1 MYLNDLLKG
10 KIMREF
16 INIVFASDNNYAQH
30 TAVAMTSVLLNTT
43 VPEKIKFF
51 LIDDNIDQNNKDKIL
66 STVKSLHGNIEFVK
80 IKNTD
85 LENCYVSGELS
96 RASYF
101 RLDIANILDNDIRK
115 IIYLDCDL
123 LVYDDIE
130 KMWSIDMNGKPIAAT
145 CDYGIMASKRI
156 RKQKNKFIGLPFTTP
171 YFNAGVLMMDLDM
184 WRKYDYAKDIIQLA
198 TYNKYPNH
206 DQDALNKFF
215 MNNWQEIPLR
225 WDVIPPVFNLFLK
238 IIVNKNLRNKA
249 IEAKLNPAIFHYA
262 GGYKPWEYKIY
273 HGFNDKYYEY
283 LQYTDFKDAVMPQFD
298 KRRKNRSI
306 TRQILRLRLADF
318 WVKVFSR

>member
-1 MYLNDLLKG
+1 MDNK
-10 KIMREF
+10 

-30 TAVAMTSVLLNTT
+30 TAVAMTSVLVNTK
-43 VPEKIKFF
+43 VPQKIQFY
-51 LIDDNIDQNNKDKIL
+51 LIDDEIQQENKEKITKTVQNL
-66 STVKSLHGNIEFVK
+66 GGNIEFIK
-80 IKNTD
+80 IKNSK
-85 LENCYVSGELS
+85 LEDCYVSGELS

-101 RLDIANILDNDIRK
+101 RLDIANILDESIEK

-130 KMWSIDMNGKPIAAT
+130 KMWQLDMGGKPVAAT
-145 CDYGIMASKRI
+145 CDLGIMASARV
-156 RKQKNKFIGLPFTTP
+156 RKQKNKFIGLPFDAP
-171 YFNAGVLMMDLDM
+171 YFNAGVLMMDLKK
-184 WRKYDYAKDIIQLA
+184 WRDGNYAEAIIALA
-198 TYNKYPNH
+198 TQNKYPNH

-238 IIVNKNLRNKA
+238 IVTKPDLRKKA

-262 GGYKPWEYKIY
+262 GGYKPWEYEI
-273 HGFNDKYYEY
+273 HNGFNEKYYEY
-283 LQYTDFKDAVMPQFD
+283 LKLTEYKDAKMPQFD

-306 TRQILRLRLADF
+306 KRQMLRLKMGNMWAKIF
-318 WVKVFSR
+318 K

>member
-1 MYLNDLLKG
+1 MDNK
-10 KIMREF
+10 

-30 TAVAMTSVLLNTT
+30 TAVAMASVLVNTK
-43 VPEKIKFF
+43 VPQKIQFY
-51 LIDDNIDQNNKDKIL
+51 LIDDEIQPGNKEKITKTVQNL
-66 STVKSLHGNIEFVK
+66 GGNIEFIK
-80 IKNTD
+80 IKNSK
-85 LENCYVSGELS
+85 LEDCYVSGELS

-101 RLDIANILDNDIRK
+101 RLDIANILGESIEK

-130 KMWSIDMNGKPIAAT
+130 KMWQLDMGGKPVAAT
-145 CDYGIMASKRI
+145 CDLGIMASARV
-156 RKQKNKFIGLPFTTP
+156 RKQKNKFIGLPFDAP
-171 YFNAGVLMMDLDM
+171 YFNAGVLMMDLKK
-184 WRKYDYAKDIIQLA
+184 WRDGNYAEAIIALA
-198 TYNKYPNH
+198 TQNKYPNH

-238 IIVNKNLRNKA
+238 ILNKPDLRKKA

-262 GGYKPWEYKIY
+262 GGYKPWEYEI
-273 HGFNDKYYEY
+273 HNGFNDKYYEY
-283 LQYTDFKDAVMPQFD
+283 LKLTEYKDAKMPQFD

-306 TRQILRLRLADF
+306 KRQILRLKMGNMWAKIF
-318 WVKVFSR
+318 K

>member
-1 MYLNDLLKG
+1 MDNK
-10 KIMREF
+10 

-30 TAVAMTSVLLNTT
+30 TAVAMASVLVNTK
-43 VPEKIKFF
+43 VPQRIQFY
-51 LIDDNIDQNNKDKIL
+51 LIDDEIQQENKEKITKTVQNL
-66 STVKSLHGNIEFVK
+66 GGNIEFIK
-80 IKNTD
+80 IKNSR
-85 LENCYVSGELS
+85 LEDCYVSGELS

-101 RLDIANILDNDIRK
+101 RLDIANILDENIEK

-130 KMWSIDMNGKPIAAT
+130 KMWQLDMGGKPVAAT
-145 CDYGIMASKRI
+145 CDLGIMASARV
-156 RKQKNKFIGLPFTTP
+156 RKQKNKFIGLPFDAP
-171 YFNAGVLMMDLDM
+171 YFNAGVLIMDLKK
-184 WRKYDYAKDIIQLA
+184 WRDGNYAEAIIALA
-198 TYNKYPNH
+198 TQNKYTNH

-238 IIVNKNLRNKA
+238 IVTKPDLRKKA

-262 GGYKPWEYKIY
+262 GGYKPWEYEI
-273 HGFNDKYYEY
+273 HDGFNDKYYEY
-283 LQYTDFKDAVMPQFD
+283 LKLTEYKDAKMPQFD

-306 TRQILRLRLADF
+306 KRQMLRLKMGNMWAKIF
-318 WVKVFSR
+318 K

>member
-1 MYLNDLLKG
+1 MDNK
-10 KIMREF
+10 

-30 TAVAMTSVLLNTT
+30 TAVAMASVLVNTK
-43 VPEKIKFF
+43 VPQKIQFY
-51 LIDDNIDQNNKDKIL
+51 LIDDEIQQENKEKITKTVQNL
-66 STVKSLHGNIEFVK
+66 GGNIEFIK
-80 IKNTD
+80 IKNSK
-85 LENCYVSGELS
+85 LEDCYVSGELS

-101 RLDIANILDNDIRK
+101 RLDIANILGESIEK

-130 KMWSIDMNGKPIAAT
+130 KMWQLDMGGKPVAAT
-145 CDYGIMASKRI
+145 CDLGIMASARV
-156 RKQKNKFIGLPFTTP
+156 RKQKNKFIGLPFDAP
-171 YFNAGVLMMDLDM
+171 YFNAGVLIMDLKK
-184 WRKYDYAKDIIQLA
+184 WRDGNYAEAIIALA
-198 TYNKYPNH
+198 TQNKYPNH

-238 IIVNKNLRNKA
+238 ILNKPDLRKKA

-262 GGYKPWEYKIY
+262 GGYKPWEYEI
-273 HGFNDKYYEY
+273 HDGFNDKYYEY
-283 LQYTDFKDAVMPQFD
+283 LKLTEYKDAKMPQFD

-306 TRQILRLRLADF
+306 KRQMLRLKMGNMWAKIF
-318 WVKVFSR
+318 K

>member
-1 MYLNDLLKG
+1 MDNK
-10 KIMREF
+10 

-30 TAVAMTSVLLNTT
+30 TAVAMTSVLVNTK
-43 VPEKIKFF
+43 VPQKIQFY
-51 LIDDNIDQNNKDKIL
+51 LIDDEIQQENKEKITKTVQNL
-66 STVKSLHGNIEFVK
+66 GGNIEFIK
-80 IKNTD
+80 IKNSK
-85 LENCYVSGELS
+85 LEDCYVSGELS

-101 RLDIANILDNDIRK
+101 RLDIANILDESIEK

-130 KMWSIDMNGKPIAAT
+130 KMWQLDMSGKPVAAT
-145 CDYGIMASKRI
+145 CDLGIMASARV
-156 RKQKNKFIGLPFTTP
+156 RKQKNKFIGLPFDAP
-171 YFNAGVLMMDLDM
+171 YFNAGVLIMDLKK
-184 WRKYDYAKDIIQLA
+184 WRDGNYAEAIIALA
-198 TYNKYPNH
+198 TQNKYPNH

-238 IIVNKNLRNKA
+238 ILNKPDLRKKA

-262 GGYKPWEYKIY
+262 GGYKPWEYEI
-273 HGFNDKYYEY
+273 HDGFNDKYYKYLKLTEY
-283 LQYTDFKDAVMPQFD
+283 KDAKMPQFD

-306 TRQILRLRLADF
+306 KRQMLRLKMGNMWAKIF
-318 WVKVFSR
+318 K

>member
-1 MYLNDLLKG
+1 MDNK
-10 KIMREF
+10 

-30 TAVAMTSVLLNTT
+30 TAVAMASVLVNTK
-43 VPEKIKFF
+43 VSQRIQFY
-51 LIDDNIDQNNKDKIL
+51 LIDDEIQQENKEKITKTVQNL
-66 STVKSLHGNIEFVK
+66 GGNIEFIK
-80 IKNTD
+80 IKNSR
-85 LENCYVSGELS
+85 LEDCYVSGELS

-101 RLDIANILDNDIRK
+101 RLDIANILDENIEK

-130 KMWSIDMNGKPIAAT
+130 KMWQLDMGGKPVAAT
-145 CDYGIMASKRI
+145 CDLGIMASARV
-156 RKQKNKFIGLPFTTP
+156 RKQKNKFIGLPFDAP
-171 YFNAGVLMMDLDM
+171 YFNAGVLIMDLKK
-184 WRKYDYAKDIIQLA
+184 WRDGNYAEAIIALA
-198 TYNKYPNH
+198 TQNKYPNH

-238 IIVNKNLRNKA
+238 IVTKPDLRKKA

-262 GGYKPWEYKIY
+262 GGYKPWEYEI
-273 HGFNDKYYEY
+273 HDGFNDKYYEY
-283 LQYTDFKDAVMPQFD
+283 LKLTEYKDAKMPQFD

-306 TRQILRLRLADF
+306 KRQMLRLKMGNMWAKIF
-318 WVKVFSR
+318 K

>member
-1 MYLNDLLKG
+1 MDNK
-10 KIMREF
+10 

-30 TAVAMTSVLLNTT
+30 TAVAMASVLVNTK
-43 VPEKIKFF
+43 VPQKIQFY
-51 LIDDNIDQNNKDKIL
+51 LIDDEIQPENKEKITKTVQNL
-66 STVKSLHGNIEFVK
+66 GGNIEFIK
-80 IKNTD
+80 IKNSK
-85 LENCYVSGELS
+85 LEDCYVSGELS

-101 RLDIANILDNDIRK
+101 RLDIANILDESIEK

-130 KMWSIDMNGKPIAAT
+130 KMWQLDMGGKPVAAT
-145 CDYGIMASKRI
+145 CDLGIMASARV
-156 RKQKNKFIGLPFTTP
+156 RKQKNKFIGLPFDAP
-171 YFNAGVLMMDLDM
+171 YFNAGVLMMDLKK
-184 WRKYDYAKDIIQLA
+184 WRDGNYAEAIIALA
-198 TYNKYPNH
+198 TQNKYPNH

-238 IIVNKNLRNKA
+238 IVTKPDLRQKA

-262 GGYKPWEYKIY
+262 GGYKPWEYEI
-273 HGFNDKYYEY
+273 HNGFNDKYYEY
-283 LQYTDFKDAVMPQFD
+283 LKLTEYKDAKMPQFD

-306 TRQILRLRLADF
+306 KRQMIRL
-318 WVKVFSR
+318 KVGNMWAKIFK

>member
-1 MYLNDLLKG
+1 MDNK
-10 KIMREF
+10 

-30 TAVAMTSVLLNTT
+30 TAVAMAFVLVNTK
-43 VPEKIKFF
+43 VPQRIQFY
-51 LIDDNIDQNNKDKIL
+51 LIDDEIQPGNKEKITKTVQNL
-66 STVKSLHGNIEFVK
+66 GGNIEFIK
-80 IKNTD
+80 IKNSR
-85 LENCYVSGELS
+85 LEDCYVSGELS

-101 RLDIANILDNDIRK
+101 RLDIANILDKSIEK

-130 KMWSIDMNGKPIAAT
+130 KMWQLDMGGKPVAAT
-145 CDYGIMASKRI
+145 CDLGIMASARV
-156 RKQKNKFIGLPFTTP
+156 RKQKNKFIGLPFDAP
-171 YFNAGVLMMDLDM
+171 YFNAGVLIMDLKK
-184 WRKYDYAKDIIQLA
+184 WRDGNYAEAIIALA
-198 TYNKYPNH
+198 TQNKYPNH

-238 IIVNKNLRNKA
+238 IVTKPDLRKKA

-262 GGYKPWEYKIY
+262 GGYKPWEYEI
-273 HGFNDKYYEY
+273 HDGFNDKYYEY
-283 LQYTDFKDAVMPQFD
+283 LKLTEYKDAKMPQFD

-306 TRQILRLRLADF
+306 KRQMLRLKMGNMWAKIF
-318 WVKVFSR
+318 K

>member
-1 MYLNDLLKG
+1 MDNK
-10 KIMREF
+10 

-30 TAVAMTSVLLNTT
+30 TAVAMASVLVNTK
-43 VPEKIKFF
+43 VPQKIQFY
-51 LIDDNIDQNNKDKIL
+51 LIDDEIQQENKEKITKTVQNL
-66 STVKSLHGNIEFVK
+66 GGNIEFIK
-80 IKNTD
+80 IKNSK
-85 LENCYVSGELS
+85 LEDCYVSGELS

-101 RLDIANILDNDIRK
+101 RLDIANILDESIEK

-130 KMWSIDMNGKPIAAT
+130 KMWQLDMDGKPVAAT
-145 CDYGIMASKRI
+145 CDLGIMASARV
-156 RKQKNKFIGLPFTTP
+156 RKQKNKFIGLPFDAP
-171 YFNAGVLMMDLDM
+171 YFNAGVLIMDLKK
-184 WRKYDYAKDIIQLA
+184 WRDGNYAEAIIALA
-198 TYNKYPNH
+198 TQNKYPNH

-238 IIVNKNLRNKA
+238 ILTKPDLRKKA

-262 GGYKPWEYKIY
+262 GGYKPWEYEI
-273 HGFNDKYYEY
+273 HEGFNEKYYEY
-283 LQYTDFKDAVMPQFD
+283 LKLTEFKDAKMPQFD

-306 TRQILRLRLADF
+306 RRQMLRLKMGNLWAKIF
-318 WVKVFSR
+318 G

>member
-1 MYLNDLLKG
+1 MEK
-10 KIMREF
+10 F

-30 TAVAMTSVLLNTT
+30 TAVAMASVLLNTKS
-43 VPEKIKFF
+43 PDKIKFF
-51 LIDDNIDQNNKDKIL
+51 LIDDNIQQDNKDKIL
-66 STVKSLHGNIEFVK
+66 STIKKLNGSIEFVK
-80 IKNTD
+80 IKNTN

-101 RLDIANILDNDIRK
+101 RLDIANILNDDIKK

-130 KMWSIDMNGKPIAAT
+130 KMWNIDMCNKPLAAT

-156 RKQKNKFIGLPFTTP
+156 RMQKNKYIGLPFDAA

-184 WRKYDYAKDIIQLA
+184 WRGYDYAKDIIKLA
-198 TYNKYPNH
+198 TENKYPNH

-215 MNNWQEIPLR
+215 MYNWQEIPLR

-238 IIVNKNLRNKA
+238 IITNKQLRNKA

-273 HGFNDKYYEY
+273 RGFNDKYYEY
-283 LQYTDFKDAVMPQFD
+283 LQHTDFKDAVMPQFD

-306 TRQILRLRLADF
+306 TRQMFRLRLADF
-318 WVKVFSR
+318 WAKVFA

>member
-1 MYLNDLLKG
+1 MK
-10 KIMREF
+10 KF

-30 TAVAMTSVLLNTT
+30 TAVAMASVLLNTK

-51 LIDDNIDQNNKDKIL
+51 LIDDNIEQENKNKIL
-66 STVKSLHGNIEFVK
+66 ATITKLKGNIEFVK
-80 IKNTD
+80 IKNNN

-101 RLDIANILDNDIRK
+101 RLDIANILDTEVSK

-130 KMWSIDMNGKPIAAT
+130 KMWNIDMHNKPIAAT

-156 RKQKNKFIGLPFTTP
+156 RKQKYECIGLPFDAK
-171 YFNAGVLMMDLDM
+171 YFNAGVLMMDLEL
-184 WRKYDYAKDIIQLA
+184 WRKKGYASEVISLA
-198 TYNKYPNH
+198 MNNRYPNH

-215 MNNWQEIPLR
+215 MYNWQEIPLR
-225 WDVIPPVFNLFLK
+225 WDVIPPVFNLFMKILLK
-238 IIVNKNLRNKA
+238 SDLRAKA

-262 GGYKPWEYKIY
+262 GGYKPWEYDIY
-273 HGFNDKYYEY
+273 MGFNDKYYEY
-283 LQYTDFKDAVMPQFD
+283 LQYTEFKDAKMPQFD

-306 TRQILRLRLADF
+306 RRQIVRLKIGDF
-318 WVKVFSR
+318 WAKIFG

>member
-1 MYLNDLLKG
+1 MDNK
-10 KIMREF
+10 

-30 TAVAMTSVLLNTT
+30 TAVAMASVLVNTK
-43 VPEKIKFF
+43 VPQKIQFY
-51 LIDDNIDQNNKDKIL
+51 LIDDEIQQENKEKITKTVQNL
-66 STVKSLHGNIEFVK
+66 GGNIEFIK
-80 IKNTD
+80 IKNSK
-85 LENCYVSGELS
+85 LEDCYVSGELS

-101 RLDIANILDNDIRK
+101 RLDIANILDENIEK

-130 KMWSIDMNGKPIAAT
+130 KMWQLDMDGKPVAAT
-145 CDYGIMASKRI
+145 CDLGIMASARV
-156 RKQKNKFIGLPFTTP
+156 RKQKNKFIGLPFDAP
-171 YFNAGVLMMDLDM
+171 YFNAGVLIMDLKK
-184 WRKYDYAKDIIQLA
+184 WRDGNYAEAIIALA
-198 TYNKYPNH
+198 TQNKYPNH

-238 IIVNKNLRNKA
+238 IVTKPDLRKKA

-262 GGYKPWEYKIY
+262 GGYKPWEYEI
-273 HGFNDKYYEY
+273 HDGFNDKYYEY
-283 LQYTDFKDAVMPQFD
+283 LKLTKYKDAKMPQFD

-306 TRQILRLRLADF
+306 KRQMLRLKMGNVWAKIF
-318 WVKVFSR
+318 K

>member
-1 MYLNDLLKG
+1 MDNK
-10 KIMREF
+10 

-30 TAVAMTSVLLNTT
+30 TAVAMASVLVNTK
-43 VPEKIKFF
+43 VPQKIQFY
-51 LIDDNIDQNNKDKIL
+51 LIDDEIQPENKEKITKTVQNL
-66 STVKSLHGNIEFVK
+66 GGNIEFIK
-80 IKNTD
+80 IKNSR
-85 LENCYVSGELS
+85 LEDCYVSGELS

-101 RLDIANILDNDIRK
+101 RLDIANILDESIEK

-130 KMWSIDMNGKPIAAT
+130 KMWQLDMGGKPVAAT
-145 CDYGIMASKRI
+145 CDLGIMASARV
-156 RKQKNKFIGLPFTTP
+156 RKQKNKFIGLLFDAP
-171 YFNAGVLMMDLDM
+171 YFNAGVLMMDLKK
-184 WRKYDYAKDIIQLA
+184 WRNGNYAEAIIALA
-198 TYNKYPNH
+198 TQNKYPNH

-238 IIVNKNLRNKA
+238 IVTKPDLRQKA

-262 GGYKPWEYKIY
+262 GGYKPWEYEI
-273 HGFNDKYYEY
+273 HNGFNDKYYEY
-283 LQYTDFKDAVMPQFD
+283 LKLTEYKDAKMPQFD

-306 TRQILRLRLADF
+306 KRQMLRLKMGNMWAKIF
-318 WVKVFSR
+318 K

>member
-1 MYLNDLLKG
+1 MDNK
-10 KIMREF
+10 

-30 TAVAMTSVLLNTT
+30 TAVAMASVLVNTK
-43 VPEKIKFF
+43 VPQKIQFY
-51 LIDDNIDQNNKDKIL
+51 LIDDEIQPENKEKITKTVQNL
-66 STVKSLHGNIEFVK
+66 GGNIEFIK
-80 IKNTD
+80 IKNSK
-85 LENCYVSGELS
+85 LEDCYVSGELS

-101 RLDIANILDNDIRK
+101 RLDIANILDESIEK

-130 KMWSIDMNGKPIAAT
+130 KMWQLDMDGKPVAAT
-145 CDYGIMASKRI
+145 CDLGIMASARV
-156 RKQKNKFIGLPFTTP
+156 RKQKNKFIGLPFDAP
-171 YFNAGVLMMDLDM
+171 YFNAGVLIMDLKK
-184 WRKYDYAKDIIQLA
+184 WRDGNYAEAIIALA
-198 TYNKYPNH
+198 TQNKYPNH

-238 IIVNKNLRNKA
+238 ILIKPDLRKKA

-262 GGYKPWEYKIY
+262 GGYKPWEYEI
-273 HGFNDKYYEY
+273 HDGFNDKYYEY
-283 LQYTDFKDAVMPQFD
+283 LKLTEYKDAKMPQFD

-306 TRQILRLRLADF
+306 KRQMLRLKMGNMWTKIF
-318 WVKVFSR
+318 K

>member
-1 MYLNDLLKG
+1 MDNK
-10 KIMREF
+10 

-30 TAVAMTSVLLNTT
+30 TAVAMASVLVNTK
-43 VPEKIKFF
+43 VPQKIQFY
-51 LIDDNIDQNNKDKIL
+51 LIDDEIQPENKEKITKTVQNL
-66 STVKSLHGNIEFVK
+66 GGNIEFIK
-80 IKNTD
+80 IKNSK
-85 LENCYVSGELS
+85 LEDCYVSGELS

-101 RLDIANILDNDIRK
+101 RLDIANILDESIEK

-130 KMWSIDMNGKPIAAT
+130 KMWQLDMGGKPVAAT
-145 CDYGIMASKRI
+145 CDLGIMASARV
-156 RKQKNKFIGLPFTTP
+156 RKQKNKFIGLPFDAP
-171 YFNAGVLMMDLDM
+171 YFNAGVLMMDLKK
-184 WRKYDYAKDIIQLA
+184 WRDGNYAEAIIALA
-198 TYNKYPNH
+198 TQNKYPNH

-238 IIVNKNLRNKA
+238 IVTKPDLRQKA

-262 GGYKPWEYKIY
+262 GGYKPWEYEI
-273 HGFNDKYYEY
+273 HNGFNDKYYEY
-283 LQYTDFKDAVMPQFD
+283 LKLTEYKDAKMPQFD

-306 TRQILRLRLADF
+306 KRQMLRLKMGNMWAKIF
-318 WVKVFSR
+318 K

>member
-1 MYLNDLLKG
+1 MSAG
-10 KIMREF
+10 VIMDNK

-30 TAVAMTSVLLNTT
+30 TAVAMASVLVNTK
-43 VPEKIKFF
+43 VPQKIQFY
-51 LIDDNIDQNNKDKIL
+51 LIDDEIQQENKEKITKTVQNL
-66 STVKSLHGNIEFVK
+66 GGNIEFIK
-80 IKNTD
+80 IKNSK
-85 LENCYVSGELS
+85 LEDCYVSGELS

-101 RLDIANILDNDIRK
+101 RLDIANILDENIEK

-130 KMWSIDMNGKPIAAT
+130 KMWQLDMGGKPVAAT
-145 CDYGIMASKRI
+145 CDLGIMASARV
-156 RKQKNKFIGLPFTTP
+156 RKQKNKFIGLPFDAP
-171 YFNAGVLMMDLDM
+171 YFNAGVLIMDLKK
-184 WRKYDYAKDIIQLA
+184 WRDDNYAEAIIALA
-198 TYNKYPNH
+198 TQNKYPNH

-238 IIVNKNLRNKA
+238 ILTKPDLRQKA

-262 GGYKPWEYKIY
+262 GGYKPWEYEI
-273 HGFNDKYYEY
+273 HNGFNDKYYEY
-283 LQYTDFKDAVMPQFD
+283 LKLTEYKDAKMPQFD

-306 TRQILRLRLADF
+306 KRQMLRLKMGNMWAKIF
-318 WVKVFSR
+318 K

>member
-1 MYLNDLLKG
+1 MDNK
-10 KIMREF
+10 

-30 TAVAMTSVLLNTT
+30 TAVAMASVLVNTK
-43 VPEKIKFF
+43 VPQRIQFY
-51 LIDDNIDQNNKDKIL
+51 LIDDEIQQENKEKITKTVQNL
-66 STVKSLHGNIEFVK
+66 GGNIEFIK
-80 IKNTD
+80 IKNSR
-85 LENCYVSGELS
+85 LEDCYVSGELS

-101 RLDIANILDNDIRK
+101 RLDIANILDKSIEK

-130 KMWSIDMNGKPIAAT
+130 KMWQLDMGGKPVAAT
-145 CDYGIMASKRI
+145 CDLGIMASARV
-156 RKQKNKFIGLPFTTP
+156 RKQKNKFIGLPFDAP
-171 YFNAGVLMMDLDM
+171 YFNAGVLIMDLKK
-184 WRKYDYAKDIIQLA
+184 WRDGNYAEAIIALA
-198 TYNKYPNH
+198 TQNKYPNH

-238 IIVNKNLRNKA
+238 IVTKPDLRKKA

-262 GGYKPWEYKIY
+262 GGYKPWEYEI
-273 HGFNDKYYEY
+273 HDGFNDKYYEY
-283 LQYTDFKDAVMPQFD
+283 LKLTEYKDAKMPQFD

-306 TRQILRLRLADF
+306 KRQMLRLKMGNMWAKIF
-318 WVKVFSR
+318 K

>member
-1 MYLNDLLKG
+1 MDNK
-10 KIMREF
+10 

-30 TAVAMTSVLLNTT
+30 TAVAMASVLVNTK
-43 VPEKIKFF
+43 VPQKIQFY
-51 LIDDNIDQNNKDKIL
+51 LIDDEIQPENKEKITKTVQNL
-66 STVKSLHGNIEFVK
+66 GGNIEFIK
-80 IKNTD
+80 IKNSR
-85 LENCYVSGELS
+85 LEDCYVSGELS

-101 RLDIANILDNDIRK
+101 RLDIANILDESIEK

-130 KMWSIDMNGKPIAAT
+130 KMWQLDMGGKPVAAT
-145 CDYGIMASKRI
+145 CDLGIMASARV
-156 RKQKNKFIGLPFTTP
+156 RKQKNKFIGLPFDAP
-171 YFNAGVLMMDLDM
+171 YFNAGVLIMDLKK
-184 WRKYDYAKDIIQLA
+184 WRDGNYAEAIIALA
-198 TYNKYPNH
+198 TQNKYPNH

-238 IIVNKNLRNKA
+238 ILNKPDLRKKA

-262 GGYKPWEYKIY
+262 GGYKPWEYEI
-273 HGFNDKYYEY
+273 HDGFNDKYYKYLKLTEY
-283 LQYTDFKDAVMPQFD
+283 KDAKMPQFD

-306 TRQILRLRLADF
+306 KRQMLRLKMGNMWAKIF
-318 WVKVFSR
+318 K

>member
-1 MYLNDLLKG
+1 MEK
-10 KIMREF
+10 F

-30 TAVAMTSVLLNTT
+30 TAVAMASVLLNTKS
-43 VPEKIKFF
+43 PDKIKFF
-51 LIDDNIDQNNKDKIL
+51 LIDDNIQQDNKDKIL
-66 STVKSLHGNIEFVK
+66 STIKKLNGSIEFVK
-80 IKNTD
+80 IKNTN

-101 RLDIANILDNDIRK
+101 RLDIANILNDDIKK

-130 KMWSIDMNGKPIAAT
+130 KMWNIDMCNKPLAAT

-156 RKQKNKFIGLPFTTP
+156 RMQKNKYIGLPFDAA

-184 WRKYDYAKDIIQLA
+184 WRGYDYAKDIIKLA
-198 TYNKYPNH
+198 TENKYPNH

-215 MNNWQEIPLR
+215 MYNWQEIPLR

-238 IIVNKNLRNKA
+238 IITNKQLRNKA

-273 HGFNDKYYEY
+273 RGFNDKYYEY
-283 LQYTDFKDAVMPQFD
+283 LKYTDFKDATMPQFD

-306 TRQILRLRLADF
+306 IRQMFRLKLADF
-318 WVKVFSR
+318 WAKVFAS

>member
-1 MYLNDLLKG
+1 MDNK
-10 KIMREF
+10 

-30 TAVAMTSVLLNTT
+30 TAVAMASVLVNTK
-43 VPEKIKFF
+43 VPQRIQFY
-51 LIDDNIDQNNKDKIL
+51 LIDDEIQPGNKEKITKTVQNL
-66 STVKSLHGNIEFVK
+66 GGNIEFIK
-80 IKNTD
+80 IKNSR
-85 LENCYVSGELS
+85 LEDCYVSGELS

-101 RLDIANILDNDIRK
+101 RLDIANILDKSIEK

-130 KMWSIDMNGKPIAAT
+130 KMWQLDMGGKPVAAT
-145 CDYGIMASKRI
+145 CDLGIMASARV
-156 RKQKNKFIGLPFTTP
+156 RKQKNKFIGLPFDAP
-171 YFNAGVLMMDLDM
+171 YFNAGVLIMDLKK
-184 WRKYDYAKDIIQLA
+184 WRDGNYAEAIIALA
-198 TYNKYPNH
+198 TQNKYPNH

-238 IIVNKNLRNKA
+238 IVTKPDLRKKA

-262 GGYKPWEYKIY
+262 GGYKPWEYEI
-273 HGFNDKYYEY
+273 HDGFNDKYYEY
-283 LQYTDFKDAVMPQFD
+283 LKLTEYKDAKMPQFD

-306 TRQILRLRLADF
+306 KRQMLRLKMGNMWAKIF
-318 WVKVFSR
+318 K

>member
-1 MYLNDLLKG
+1 MDNK
-10 KIMREF
+10 

-30 TAVAMTSVLLNTT
+30 TAVAMASVLVNTK
-43 VPEKIKFF
+43 VPQKIQFY
-51 LIDDNIDQNNKDKIL
+51 LIDDKIQPENKEKITKTVQNL
-66 STVKSLHGNIEFVK
+66 GGNIEFIK
-80 IKNTD
+80 IKNSR
-85 LENCYVSGELS
+85 LEDCYVSGELS

-101 RLDIANILDNDIRK
+101 RLDIANILDESIEK

-130 KMWSIDMNGKPIAAT
+130 KMWQLDMGGKPVAAT
-145 CDYGIMASKRI
+145 CDLGIMASARV
-156 RKQKNKFIGLPFTTP
+156 RKQKNNFIGLPFDAP
-171 YFNAGVLMMDLDM
+171 YFNAGVLMMDLKK
-184 WRKYDYAKDIIQLA
+184 WRDGNYAEAIIALA
-198 TYNKYPNH
+198 TQNKYPNH

-238 IIVNKNLRNKA
+238 IVTKPDLRKKA

-262 GGYKPWEYKIY
+262 GGYKPWEYEI
-273 HGFNDKYYEY
+273 HNGFNEKYYEY
-283 LQYTDFKDAVMPQFD
+283 LKLTEYKDAKMPQFD

-306 TRQILRLRLADF
+306 KRQMLRLKMGNMWAKIF
-318 WVKVFSR
+318 K

>member
-1 MYLNDLLKG
+1 MDNK
-10 KIMREF
+10 

-30 TAVAMTSVLLNTT
+30 TAVAMASVLVNTK
-43 VPEKIKFF
+43 VPQKIQFY
-51 LIDDNIDQNNKDKIL
+51 LIDDEIQQDNKEKITKTVQNL
-66 STVKSLHGNIEFVK
+66 GGNIEFIK
-80 IKNTD
+80 IKNSR
-85 LENCYVSGELS
+85 LEDCYVSGELS

-101 RLDIANILDNDIRK
+101 RLDIANILDKSIEK

-130 KMWSIDMNGKPIAAT
+130 KMWRLDMGGKPVAAT
-145 CDYGIMASKRI
+145 CDLGIMASARV
-156 RKQKNKFIGLPFTTP
+156 RKQKNKFIGLPFDAP
-171 YFNAGVLMMDLDM
+171 YFNAGVLIMDLKK
-184 WRKYDYAKDIIQLA
+184 WRDGNYAEAIIALA
-198 TYNKYPNH
+198 IQNKYPNH

-238 IIVNKNLRNKA
+238 IVTKSDLRKKA

-262 GGYKPWEYKIY
+262 GGYKPWEYEI
-273 HGFNDKYYEY
+273 HDGFNDKYYEY
-283 LQYTDFKDAVMPQFD
+283 LNLTEYKDAKMPQFD

-306 TRQILRLRLADF
+306 KRQMLRLKIGNMWAKIF
-318 WVKVFSR
+318 K

>member
-1 MYLNDLLKG
+1 MDNK
-10 KIMREF
+10 

-30 TAVAMTSVLLNTT
+30 TAVAMASVLVNTK
-43 VPEKIKFF
+43 VPQKIQFY
-51 LIDDNIDQNNKDKIL
+51 LIDDEIQQENKEKIIKTVQNL
-66 STVKSLHGNIEFVK
+66 GGNIEFIK
-80 IKNTD
+80 IKNSK
-85 LENCYVSGELS
+85 LEDCYVSGELS

-101 RLDIANILDNDIRK
+101 RLDIANILDESIEK

-130 KMWSIDMNGKPIAAT
+130 KMWQLDMGGKPVAAT
-145 CDYGIMASKRI
+145 CDLGIMASARV
-156 RKQKNKFIGLPFTTP
+156 RKQKNKFIGLPFDAP
-171 YFNAGVLMMDLDM
+171 YFNAGVLIMDLKK
-184 WRKYDYAKDIIQLA
+184 WRDGNYAEAIIALA
-198 TYNKYPNH
+198 TQNKYPNH

-238 IIVNKNLRNKA
+238 IVTKPDLRKKA

-262 GGYKPWEYKIY
+262 GGYKPWEYEI
-273 HGFNDKYYEY
+273 HDGFNDKYYEY
-283 LQYTDFKDAVMPQFD
+283 LKLTEYKDAKMPQFD

-306 TRQILRLRLADF
+306 KRQMLRLKMGNMWAKIF
-318 WVKVFSR
+318 K

>member
-1 MYLNDLLKG
+1 MDNK
-10 KIMREF
+10 

-30 TAVAMTSVLLNTT
+30 TAVAMASVLVNTK
-43 VPEKIKFF
+43 VPKRIQFY
-51 LIDDNIDQNNKDKIL
+51 LIDDEIQQENKEKITKTVQNL
-66 STVKSLHGNIEFVK
+66 GGNIEFIK
-80 IKNTD
+80 IKNSR
-85 LENCYVSGELS
+85 LEDCYVSGELS

-101 RLDIANILDNDIRK
+101 RLDIANILDENIEK

-130 KMWSIDMNGKPIAAT
+130 KMWQLDMGGKPVAAT
-145 CDYGIMASKRI
+145 CDLGIMASARV
-156 RKQKNKFIGLPFTTP
+156 RKQKNKFIGLPFDAP
-171 YFNAGVLMMDLDM
+171 YFNAGVLIMDLKK
-184 WRKYDYAKDIIQLA
+184 WRDGNYAEAIIALA
-198 TYNKYPNH
+198 TQNKYPNH

-238 IIVNKNLRNKA
+238 IVTKPDLRKKA

-262 GGYKPWEYKIY
+262 GGYKPWEYEI
-273 HGFNDKYYEY
+273 HDGFNDKYYEY
-283 LQYTDFKDAVMPQFD
+283 LKLTEYKDAKMPQFD

-306 TRQILRLRLADF
+306 KRQMLRLKMGNMWAKIF
-318 WVKVFSR
+318 K

>member
-1 MYLNDLLKG
+1 MDNK
-10 KIMREF
+10 

-30 TAVAMTSVLLNTT
+30 TAVAMASVLVNTK
-43 VPEKIKFF
+43 VPQRIQFY
-51 LIDDNIDQNNKDKIL
+51 LIDDEIQPGNKEKITKTVQNLD
-66 STVKSLHGNIEFVK
+66 GNIEFIK
-80 IKNTD
+80 IKNSR
-85 LENCYVSGELS
+85 LEDCYVSGELS

-101 RLDIANILDNDIRK
+101 RLDIANILDKSIEK

-130 KMWSIDMNGKPIAAT
+130 KMWQLDMGGKPVAAT
-145 CDYGIMASKRI
+145 CDLGIMASARV
-156 RKQKNKFIGLPFTTP
+156 RKQKNKFIGLPFDAP
-171 YFNAGVLMMDLDM
+171 YFNAGVLIMDLKK
-184 WRKYDYAKDIIQLA
+184 WRDGNYAEAIIALA
-198 TYNKYPNH
+198 TQNKYPNH

-238 IIVNKNLRNKA
+238 IVTKPDLRKKA

-262 GGYKPWEYKIY
+262 GGYKPWEYEI
-273 HGFNDKYYEY
+273 HDGFNDKYYEY
-283 LQYTDFKDAVMPQFD
+283 LKLTEYKDAKMPQFD

-306 TRQILRLRLADF
+306 KRQMLRLKMGNMWAKIF
-318 WVKVFSR
+318 K